1 MAVDGRRAR
10 LWLSASV
17 LRAMAGLGSWSA
29 KCCKGA
35 GIAATSLRS
44 ETDSQYM
51 RFERI
56 KVIMGVLLPCWVRH
70 VCEGS
75 QSWRAKCPPRPN
87 AKQNNTLPPSKR
99 VNIKQAPQVHERMQW
114 KSPNKQ

>member
-17 LRAMAGLGSWSA
+17 VRAMAGLGSWSA
-29 KCCKGA
+29 KCYKGA
-35 GIAATSLRS
+35 GIAATSLKAD
-44 ETDSQYM
+44 TDFRYTHY
-51 RFERI
+51 EKA
-56 KVIMGVLLPCWVRH
+56 KVVLGVLLPCWVRH
-70 VCEGS
+70 VCEGF

-99 VNIKQAPQVHERMQW
+99 VNTKKAPQVHERMQ
-114 KSPNKQ
+114 